1 MTMLDPRT
9 RDDLVN
15 EATAEHRTIP
25 RSRTVLVELAAR
37 YLLAGIVAR
46 ARGDDCGVL
55 QARAK
60 ILGIAAVFGHP
71 QIDEELLL
79 NPEDIE
85 SRCSVPPGT
94 LQQGN
99 AVQVPSVVRPRRPV
113 TSPRCLPRP

>member
-1 MTMLDPRT
+1 MTMLDLRT

-60 ILGIAAVFGHP
+60 ILGIAAVIGHP
-71 QIDEELLL
+71 FGEMLIGETALTLLKRDQAK
-79 NPEDIE
+79 PARRFEDAE
-85 SRCSVPPGT
+85 
-94 LQQGN
+94 N
-99 AVQVPSVVRPRRPV
+99 AVVPELRIGF
-113 TSPRCLPRP
+113 LAGGHA